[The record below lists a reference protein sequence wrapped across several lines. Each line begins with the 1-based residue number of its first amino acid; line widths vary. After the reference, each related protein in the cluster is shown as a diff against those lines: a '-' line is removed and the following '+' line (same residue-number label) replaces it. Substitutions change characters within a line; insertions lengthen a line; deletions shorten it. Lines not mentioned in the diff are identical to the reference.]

1 MNQEWT
7 LHVEQIGKI
16 TKADIRIAPL
26 IFFTGDN
33 NSGKSYMMTILWGL
47 LSLGKNFFPA
57 FPSDS
62 HTYKRCEN
70 WLREHVNKESLLDD
84 AAIALYVDW
93 FNELLSQHKKGFL
106 HHLFNYA
113 MESGKIEIRD
123 YQQKKPLKLHFR
135 NDKRYTFNPGHDISF
150 PQSETYPREKTVTDE
165 CVYLLESA
173 DGRHNSTSLYT
184 DYAGAAEW

>member
-16 TKADIRIAPL
+16 TMEDIRIAPL

-62 HTYKRCEN
+62 CTYKRCEN

-84 AAIALYVDW
+84 AAIALYID
-93 FNELLSQHKKGFL
+93 
-106 HHLFNYA
+106 
-113 MESGKIEIRD
+113 
-123 YQQKKPLKLHFR
+123 
-135 NDKRYTFNPGHDISF
+135 
-150 PQSETYPREKTVTDE
+150 
-165 CVYLLESA
+165 
-173 DGRHNSTSLYT
+173 
-184 DYAGAAEW
+184 